1 MSSSFSG
8 TLRARSVTRVSGR
21 ITSWQMATTSII
33 AESVQA
39 GQKRP
44 GPVTLLYARRR
55 CDRVTGQVLTGSLLN
70 GFRKNLRRPQAQ
82 SCG

>member
-8 TLRARSVTRVSGR
+8 TLRARSVTTVSGR

-44 GPVTLLYARRR
+44 GPITLSMP
-55 CDRVTGQVLTGSLLN
+55 TGAAIESG
-70 GFRKNLRRPQAQ
+70 GRY
-82 SCG
+82 